1 MKRIILLFCLFLLIL
16 LLSLFVIYFTRR
28 KHLIRSIRAMDSD
41 EKIDRLQT
49 LLYPFGFT
57 YLKEPDLICSTLD
70 AWQRD
75 FGYRALF
82 DHTALHFN
90 MVFDCEPIYFDYD
103 GKTWLIEFWKGQYGI
118 NLGCEVGIY
127 HADTILKPSQ
137 RADASFQ
144 SAANSELLP
153 IQIDLFYK
161 QTEPLYS
168 ENLSLYK
175 QADRSSL
182 KRHLFSIWDLHWW
195 LTGFRMGR
203 YCEPQDL
210 SMHISLTF
218 PDYGMQQS
226 FIGGLME
233 AGYHMYQIAISNLT
247 LSLWFTMPKSEQ
259 PRKKQRFS
267 AAFAQWRNRQLC
279 RLYLAV
285 TRPFTDTSDQ
295 LLYLY
300 GMLPVSFRLLLRFRK
315 SRTQNFR
322 RRRRCR

>member
-161 QTEPLYS
+161 QT
-168 ENLSLYK
+168 
-175 QADRSSL
+175 
-182 KRHLFSIWDLHWW
+182 
-195 LTGFRMGR
+195 
-203 YCEPQDL
+203 
-210 SMHISLTF
+210 
-218 PDYGMQQS
+218 
-226 FIGGLME
+226 
-233 AGYHMYQIAISNLT
+233 
-247 LSLWFTMPKSEQ
+247 
-259 PRKKQRFS
+259 
-267 AAFAQWRNRQLC
+267 
-279 RLYLAV
+279 
-285 TRPFTDTSDQ
+285 
-295 LLYLY
+295 
-300 GMLPVSFRLLLRFRK
+300 
-315 SRTQNFR
+315 
-322 RRRRCR
+322 